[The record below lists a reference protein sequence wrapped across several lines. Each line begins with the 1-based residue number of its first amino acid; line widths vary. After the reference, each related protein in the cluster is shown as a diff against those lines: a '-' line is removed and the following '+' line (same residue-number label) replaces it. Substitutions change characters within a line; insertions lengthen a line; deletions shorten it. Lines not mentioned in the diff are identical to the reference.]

1 MIQVNDNR
9 PERAVLMGL
18 NSSRSEEREIEYEWR
33 EFAELVGAAGAT
45 IAARV
50 AQNRET
56 PDPAL
61 FFGTG
66 KVEELAAAVREH
78 DADLVVSL
86 QELSPVQVR
95 NLEERTGVRVIDRT
109 NLILDIFAQRAQ
121 SHEGKLQ
128 VELAQLSYALPRLS
142 GAGLVLSRLGGGIGT
157 RGPGETKLETDRRT
171 VRTRIADLR
180 RELAEVRRIRSVQ
193 RHLREKNEIPTVAMV
208 GYTNA
213 GKSTLFNR
221 LTAAGTSAKD
231 RLFDTL
237 DPLSR
242 QLTLS
247 NRRTVIFL
255 DTVGFISKLPH
266 QLVAAFRATL
276 EETIRASLILHVMDA
291 EAPDLL
297 RRYRAVQ
304 EVLAELEVQEKET
317 LLVLNKIDRL
327 ESEPAIQRMAKEWA
341 AVPVSAMT
349 GAGIEALL
357 AAVQRKL
364 ESSLAVIE
372 LLLPFTEAG
381 LLDQIHRRY
390 RVLETSYTEAG
401 IQVQVELERVY
412 ALQFQRFRVDGP
424 EPPC

>member
-33 EFAELVGAAGAT
+33 EFAELVEAAGAV
-45 IAARV
+45 IIARV

-61 FFGTG
+61 FLGTG
-66 KVEELAAAVREH
+66 KVEELAGAVREH
-78 DADLVVSL
+78 GADLVVSL
-86 QELSPVQVR
+86 QELSPVQIR

-142 GAGLVLSRLGGGIGT
+142 GAGLALSRLGGGIGT

-221 LTAAGTSAKD
+221 LTAAGTSAQD

-242 QLTLS
+242 QLTLP
-247 NRRTVIFL
+247 NRRTAIFL

-297 RRYRAVQ
+297 RRYDAVQ
-304 EVLAELEVQEKET
+304 EVLTELEVREKET
-317 LLVLNKIDRL
+317 LLVLNKTDRL

-341 AVPVSAMT
+341 AIPVSAMT
-349 GAGIEALL
+349 GAGFEALL
-357 AAVQRKL
+357 AAIQRKL
-364 ESSLAVIE
+364 ESNLEVIE

-390 RVLETSYTEAG
+390 RVLETNYIESG
-401 IQVQVELERVY
+401 IRVRVELERSY
-412 ALQFQRFRVDGP
+412 ALQFQRFRADGP
-424 EPPC
+424 EQPC